1 MAELRAPQTD
11 GEVLALPGFDQVPRL
26 VRENRRRIEHAAA
39 RVRIAGRPLGDL
51 RQLARREALAL
62 ANSPDRS
69 DSPDRSAAG
78 LDPDAP
84 LLLSGHQPELSHP
97 GVWVK
102 NFALNA
108 LASKLGGVPLFL
120 IADSDTLKSPVLRVP
135 SFDGNEPRSAR
146 LQPLAFDAETGEV
159 PYEDRR
165 VIDPERFLSLP
176 ARAAELWKNWG
187 YEPLLPRVWPRLAPS
202 GRTLG
207 ELFTALRRDRERAWG
222 CLNRELGVSRLSQ
235 TESFR
240 RFAAHIL
247 SDLSRF
253 RAVYNAAI
261 RSYRRANRVRSRHHP
276 APELAEGEAPFWVRT
291 ASGRRER
298 ATGTS
303 DLASLRPRAL
313 TLTLFARLVLGDLF
327 IHGIG
332 GGKYDEVTD
341 AICRDYFG
349 IEPPAYLVLSGTLYL
364 PLPVF
369 TATADELNHARRL
382 VRDLHWNPQRHLP
395 QGPDRDAVVCAWV
408 NRKQELVS
416 SEPPKCL
423 HSARRRWYRELRAA
437 TERLRSVVAE
447 QLRRA
452 EAEANRLRDEVRANA
467 VLRRRDY
474 AWVLYPEDRLGRFLQ
489 RLLRL

>member
-1 MAELRAPQTD
+1 MAELRAPLAD
-11 GEVLALPGFDQVPRL
+11 GEVLALPGFHEVPRL
-26 VRENRRRIEHAAA
+26 VRENRRRIEHAAT
-39 RVRIAGRPLGDL
+39 RVRIAGRPLRDL
-51 RQLARREALAL
+51 RQLARREALVL
-62 ANSPDRS
+62 ADCLDPA
-69 DSPDRSAAG
+69 DRSAAD
-78 LDPDAP
+78 LEPDAP

-102 NFALNA
+102 NFALNT
-108 LASKLGGVPLFL
+108 LARKLDGIPLFL
-120 IADSDTLKSPVLRVP
+120 VADSDTLKSPVLRIP
-135 SFDGNEPRSAR
+135 SFDENEPRSAR
-146 LQPLAFDAETGEV
+146 LQPLAFDADTGEV

-165 VIDPERFLSLP
+165 VIDPERFLSFP

-187 YEPLLPRVWPRLAPS
+187 YEPLLPRVWPRLAPA

-222 CLNRELGVSRLSQ
+222 CLNRELSVSRLSQ

-253 RAVYNAAI
+253 RAVYNDAI

-291 ASGRRER
+291 ANGRRER
-298 ATGTS
+298 ATGAS
-303 DLASLRPRAL
+303 DPAGLRPRAL
-313 TLTLFARLVLGDLF
+313 TLTLFARLLLGDLF

-341 AICRDYFG
+341 AIARDYFG
-349 IEPPAYLVLSGTLYL
+349 VEPPAYLILTATLYP

-369 TATADELNHARRL
+369 RATADELNHARRL

-395 QGPDRDAVVCAWV
+395 AGPDRDAAVCAWV

-416 SEPPKCL
+416 SEPPKSL
-423 HSARRRWYRELRAA
+423 HSARRTWYQQLRAV

-467 VLRRRDY
+467 VLRRRDC
-474 AWVLYPEDRLGRFLQ
+474 AWVLYPEDRLGPFLQ
-489 RLLRL
+489 RVLHM